1 MAKKLVLASASPRR
15 SEILSVAGFEFDI
28 IPSKA
33 EEISEGLPPEEAAR
47 VNALLKAKDVF
58 SNHPEGTAVVGADT
72 VVTIDGEIL
81 GKPKDRE
88 DAFNMLKSLSG
99 RKHYVITGYAVISED
114 FETSSYCS
122 TEVVFRK
129 LSDKEIYAYIDTL
142 EPMDK
147 AGSYAIQEKG
157 SLFIESMNGDFF
169 NVVGLPVSEIAEIL
183 KKLGVYPIWQK

>member
-47 VNALLKAKDVF
+47 VNALLKAKDVMNK
-58 SNHPEGTAVVGADT
+58 SSDGVVSGADT

-99 RKHYVITGYAVISED
+99 RKHYVVTGYAVISED
-114 FETSSYCS
+114 FEISAFCS

-157 SLFIESMNGDFF
+157 SLFIESMTGDFF

-183 KKLGVYPIWQK
+183 KKLGVYPI